1 MALNFFRQAFPDYR
15 DLKNS
20 TGVQPGFEVNVV
32 EQDGGVGLSM
42 SSLPGAAG
50 EGLGRAQVFM
60 TTEQTHALLQ
70 GLVEAVDRAETK
82 HFARTRSKYPN

>member
-1 MALNFFRQAFPDYR
+1 MASNFFRQAFPDYG

-20 TGVQPGFEVNVV
+20 TRVQPGFEVNVV
-32 EQDGGVGLSM
+32 EQDGGVGLLM
-42 SSLPGAAG
+42 FSLPGASG

-60 TTEQTHALLQ
+60 TPEQTHALLQ

-82 HFARTRSKYPN
+82 HFARTRDEYPN